1 LYAHRLDCGVAPV
14 ILGQGVEHEFNPG
27 GNSKFLENLEQI
39 ILDGMLAEFQLLGNL
54 AVGQAV
60 GYQGDNFFFALR
72 QQAAPLRI
80 DYPKRARRHQFV
92 KDIFHLAS
100 VNPNLALMNG
110 INTLG
115 QLFAGFGPR
124 EYPTGSRAESVNH
137 EIVFAV
143 FQQQNE
149 TRGKVQGL
157 DRSQNGV
164 PGKATVSQH
173 AAYKGDVWLRPDD
186 FVRYCFGSETIW

>member
-1 LYAHRLDCGVAPV
+1 
-14 ILGQGVEHEFNPG
+14 
-27 GNSKFLENLEQI
+27 
-39 ILDGMLAEFQLLGNL
+39 
-54 AVGQAV
+54 
-60 GYQGDNFFFALR
+60 
-72 QQAAPLRI
+72 
-80 DYPKRARRHQFV
+80 
-92 KDIFHLAS
+92 
-100 VNPNLALMNG
+100 MNG

-157 DRSQNGV
+157 DRPQNGV
-164 PGKATVSQH
+164 PGEAAVSQH
-173 AAYKGDVWLRPDD
+173 AAYEGHIWLRPDD
-186 FVRYCFGSETIW
+186 FVRDCFGSETNRQDGFKAQAAATLQLPCDQLGSHPGSITNQNAE